1 MIRGNSI
8 QLSDHFT
15 YKKLFRFV
23 IAPICTMLFTS
34 IYGIV
39 DGFFVSNYVGNT
51 AFASLNLVMPYIMMI
66 ASVGFMFGSGG
77 NALVS
82 LHLGLGKKQKAN
94 EYFSLIVYT
103 LIGIGAVLAVFSF
116 FFAPGISKLLGAS
129 EAMLPYCV
137 LYLRINMIGVVFFM
151 LQNLF
156 QNFLITAEKPRTGFA
171 ITLIAGCTN
180 MLLDWI
186 LVGICDFGIAGAA
199 WATVTSQ
206 IVGGTVPFIYFV
218 VSKSAILKLTGTRFD
233 ARVIGK
239 TCGNGVSEFLS
250 NLSASIV
257 GFLYNLQLMHYVGE
271 NGVSAYGVIMYV
283 SFVFVA
289 IYIGYSMGVAPII
302 GFNYGAGNKTE
313 LQNIFRKSVV
323 VLTITNITMFVMA
336 EVLTVPMAKIFVGY
350 NQELNELTVRGMR
363 IYSVAFLVMGFNVF
377 ASAFFTAL
385 SNGKIS
391 AILSVTRTLILQLVM
406 IYVLPLL
413 FDVDGLWAVVI
424 AVEGISLI
432 VTVYY
437 ILKNQRTYGYMKC
450 KNKTLDESEF
460 ITK

>member
-1 MIRGNSI
+1 MIRDNSI

-39 DGFFVSNYVGNT
+39 DGFFVSNYVGKT

-82 LHLGLGKKQKAN
+82 LHLGLDEKQKAKK
-94 EYFSLIVYT
+94 YFSLIVYT
-103 LIGIGAVLAVFSF
+103 LIGIGAVLAAVSIFL
-116 FFAPGISKLLGAS
+116 APGISKLLGAS
-129 EAMLPYCV
+129 EEMLPYCV
-137 LYLRINMIGVVFFM
+137 LHLRINMIGVVFFM

-156 QNFLITAEKPRTGFA
+156 QNFLITAEKPRIGFA

-186 LVGICDFGIAGAA
+186 LVGICDLGIAGAA
-199 WATVTSQ
+199 WATITSQ
-206 IVGGTVPFIYFV
+206 IVGGAVPFIYFAF
-218 VSKSAILKLTGTRFD
+218 SKSSILKLTGTRFE
-233 ARVIGK
+233 AKVIAK

-250 NLSASIV
+250 NVSASIV

-323 VLTITNITMFVMA
+323 ILTITNIIMFVMA

-350 NQELNELTVRGMR
+350 NQALNELTVRGMR
-363 IYSVAFLVMGFNVF
+363 IYSIAFLMMGFNVF

-391 AILSVTRTLILQLVM
+391 AIISVTRTLILQLVM
-406 IYVLPLL
+406 IYVMPILL
-413 FDVDGLWAVVI
+413 DVDGLWAVVI
-424 AVEGISLI
+424 AVEGMSLI
-432 VTVYY
+432 VTGYY
-437 ILKNQRTYGYMKC
+437 IVKNRKNYGY
-450 KNKTLDESEF
+450 F
-460 ITK
+460 

>member
-1 MIRGNSI
+1 MIRDNRI

-23 IAPICTMLFTS
+23 ISPICTMLFIS

-82 LHLGLGKKQKAN
+82 LHLGLDEKKKAK

-103 LIGIGAVLAVFSF
+103 LIGIGVVLAAVSII
-116 FFAPGISKLLGAS
+116 FASGISELLGAS

-156 QNFLITAEKPRTGFA
+156 QSFLITAEKPRTGFA

-180 MLLDWI
+180 MLLDWM
-186 LVGICDFGIAGAA
+186 LGGICGLGIAGAA

-206 IVGGTVPFIYFV
+206 SVGGTVPVIYFV
-218 VSKSAILKLTGTRFD
+218 VSKSSILKLTDTRFE
-233 ARVIGK
+233 AKVIAK

-250 NLSASIV
+250 NVSTSIV
-257 GFLYNLQLMHYVGE
+257 GFLYNLQFMYYVGE

-289 IYIGYSMGVAPII
+289 IYIGYSMGVAPLI
-302 GFNYGAGNKTE
+302 GFNYGAGNKPE

-323 VLTITNITMFVMA
+323 VLAITNITMFVMA

-377 ASAFFTAL
+377 ASSFFTAL

-391 AILSVTRTLILQLVM
+391 AILSVTRTLILQLIM
-406 IYVLPLL
+406 IYVMPMLL
-413 FDVDGLWAVVI
+413 GVDGLWTVVI
-424 AVEGISLI
+424 AVEGISLM

-437 ILKNQRTYGYMKC
+437 ILKNRKNYGYMM
-450 KNKTLDESEF
+450 
-460 ITK
+460 

>member
-8 QLSDHFT
+8 QLLDHFT
-15 YKKLFRFV
+15 FKKLFRFV
-23 IAPICTMLFTS
+23 IAPICTMIFTS

-51 AFASLNLVMPYIMMI
+51 AFASLNLVMPYIMMV
-66 ASVGFMFGSGG
+66 ASVGFMFGTGG

-82 LHLGLGKKQKAN
+82 LHLGLDEKQKAK

-103 LIGIGAVLAVFSF
+103 LIGIGVVLAVVSIFL
-116 FFAPGISKLLGAS
+116 APGISKLLGAS

-137 LYLRINMIGVVFFM
+137 LYLRINMIGIVFFM

-156 QNFLITAEKPRTGFA
+156 QSFLITAEKPRIGFA

-186 LVGICDFGIAGAA
+186 LVGICSLGIAGAA

-206 IVGGTVPFIYFV
+206 IVGGIVPFVYFV
-218 VSKSAILKLTGTRFD
+218 VSKSSILKLTGTKFEVK
-233 ARVIGK
+233 VIAK

-250 NLSASIV
+250 NVSASIV
-257 GFLYNLQLMHYVGE
+257 GFLYNLQLMRYVGE

-302 GFNYGAGNKTE
+302 GFNYGSGNKSE
-313 LQNIFRKSVV
+313 LQNIFRKSVGI
-323 VLTITNITMFVMA
+323 LTITNILMFVLA
-336 EVLTVPMAKIFVGY
+336 ESLTVPMAKIFVGY
-350 NQELNELTVRGMR
+350 NKALNELTIRGMR
-363 IYSVAFLVMGFNVF
+363 IYSIAFLVMGFNIF

-385 SNGKIS
+385 SNGRVS
-391 AILSVTRTLILQLVM
+391 AILSVTRTLILQLIM
-406 IYVLPLL
+406 TYLLPMLL
-413 FDVDGLWAVVI
+413 DVDGLWAVVI

-432 VTVYY
+432 VTIYY
-437 ILKNQRTYGYMKC
+437 ILKNRKNYGYMK
-450 KNKTLDESEF
+450 
-460 ITK
+460 

>member
-1 MIRGNSI
+1 MIRDNSI

-39 DGFFVSNYVGNT
+39 DGFFVSNYVGKT

-82 LHLGLGKKQKAN
+82 LHLGLDEKQKAKK
-94 EYFSLIVYT
+94 YFSLIVYT
-103 LIGIGAVLAVFSF
+103 LIGIGAVLAAVSIFLV
-116 FFAPGISKLLGAS
+116 PGISKLLGAS
-129 EAMLPYCV
+129 EEMLPYCV

-156 QNFLITAEKPRTGFA
+156 QNFLITAEKPRIGFA

-186 LVGICDFGIAGAA
+186 LVGICDLGIAGAA

-206 IVGGTVPFIYFV
+206 IVGGAVPFIYFAF
-218 VSKSAILKLTGTRFD
+218 SKSSILKLTGTRFE
-233 ARVIGK
+233 AKVIAK
-239 TCGNGVSEFLS
+239 TCCNGVSEFLS
-250 NLSASIV
+250 NVSASIV

-323 VLTITNITMFVMA
+323 ILTITNIIMFVMA

-350 NQELNELTVRGMR
+350 NQALNELTVRGMR
-363 IYSVAFLVMGFNVF
+363 IYSIAFLMMGFNVF

-391 AILSVTRTLILQLVM
+391 AIISVTRTLILQLVM
-406 IYVLPLL
+406 IYVMPILL
-413 FDVDGLWAVVI
+413 DVDGLWAVVI
-424 AVEGISLI
+424 AVEGMSLI
-432 VTVYY
+432 VTGYY
-437 ILKNQRTYGYMKC
+437 IVKNRKNYGY
-450 KNKTLDESEF
+450 F
-460 ITK
+460 

>member
-1 MIRGNSI
+1 MIKGNSI

-23 IAPICTMLFTS
+23 LAPICTMLFTS

-82 LHLGLGKKQKAN
+82 LYLGLGEKQKAE

-103 LIGIGAVLAVFSF
+103 LIGIGVVLAGVSIFL
-116 FFAPGISKLLGAS
+116 APDISKLLGAS

-156 QNFLITAEKPRTGFA
+156 QSFLITAEKPKIGFM

-180 MLLDWI
+180 MMLDWI
-186 LVGICDFGIAGAA
+186 LVGICGFGIAGAA

-206 IVGGTVPFIYFV
+206 IVGGTVPFFYFV
-218 VSKSAILKLTGTRFD
+218 FSKSSILKLTSTRFE
-233 ARVIGK
+233 AKVIAK

-250 NLSASIV
+250 NVSASIV

-289 IYIGYSMGVAPII
+289 IYIGYSMGVAPMI
-302 GFNYGAGNKTE
+302 GFNYGAGNKSE
-313 LQNIFRKSVV
+313 LKNIFRKSVV
-323 VLTITNITMFVMA
+323 ILTITNILMFVLA
-336 EVLTVPMAKIFVGY
+336 ESLTVPMAKIFVGY
-350 NQELNELTVRGMR
+350 NQALNELTIRGMR
-363 IYSVAFLVMGFNVF
+363 IYSVSFLVMGFNVF

-385 SNGKIS
+385 NNGKIS
-391 AILSVTRTLILQLVM
+391 AILSVTRTLILQLIM
-406 IYVLPLL
+406 IYLLPMLL
-413 FDVDGLWAVVI
+413 DVDGLWAVVI

-432 VTVYY
+432 VTFYY
-437 ILKNQRTYGYMKC
+437 ILKNRKNYGYMK
-450 KNKTLDESEF
+450 
-460 ITK
+460 

>member
-1 MIRGNSI
+1 MIKDNSI

-15 YKKLFRFV
+15 YKNLFRFV

-39 DGFFVSNYVGNT
+39 DGFFVSNYVGKT

-82 LHLGLGKKQKAN
+82 LHLGLDEKQKAKK
-94 EYFSLIVYT
+94 YFSLIVYT
-103 LIGIGAVLAVFSF
+103 LIGIGVVLAAVSIFL
-116 FFAPGISKLLGAS
+116 APVISKLLGAS
-129 EAMLPYCV
+129 EEMLPYCV

-156 QNFLITAEKPRTGFA
+156 QNFLITAEKPRIGFA

-186 LVGICDFGIAGAA
+186 LVGICDLGIAGAA

-206 IVGGTVPFIYFV
+206 IVGGAVPFIYFAF
-218 VSKSAILKLTGTRFD
+218 SKSSILKLTGTRFE
-233 ARVIGK
+233 AKVIAK
-239 TCGNGVSEFLS
+239 TCCNGVSEFLS
-250 NLSASIV
+250 NVSASIV

-302 GFNYGAGNKTE
+302 GFNYGAGNKPE

-323 VLTITNITMFVMA
+323 ILTITNITMFVIA
-336 EVLTVPMAKIFVGY
+336 EVLTVPMAKIFVEY
-350 NQELNELTVRGMR
+350 NQALNELTVRGMR
-363 IYSVAFLVMGFNVF
+363 IYSIAFLMMGFNVF

-391 AILSVTRTLILQLVM
+391 AIISVTRTLILQLVM
-406 IYVLPLL
+406 IYVMPILL
-413 FDVDGLWAVVI
+413 DVDGLWAVVI
-424 AVEGISLI
+424 AVEGMSLI
-432 VTVYY
+432 VTGYY
-437 ILKNQRTYGYMKC
+437 IVKNRKNYGY
-450 KNKTLDESEF
+450 F
-460 ITK
+460 

>member
-15 YKKLFRFV
+15 FKKLFRFV
-23 IAPICTMLFTS
+23 IAPIYTMIFTS

-51 AFASLNLVMPYIMMI
+51 AFASLNLVMPYIMMV
-66 ASVGFMFGSGG
+66 ASVGFMFGTGG

-82 LHLGLGKKQKAN
+82 LHLGLDEKQKAK

-103 LIGIGAVLAVFSF
+103 LIGIGVVLAVVSIFL
-116 FFAPGISKLLGAS
+116 APGISKLLGAS

-137 LYLRINMIGVVFFM
+137 LYLRINMIGIVFFM

-156 QNFLITAEKPRTGFA
+156 QSFLITAEKPRIGFA

-186 LVGICDFGIAGAA
+186 LVGICSLGIAGAA

-206 IVGGTVPFIYFV
+206 IVGGIVPFVYFV
-218 VSKSAILKLTGTRFD
+218 VSKSSILKLTGTKFE
-233 ARVIGK
+233 AKVIAK

-250 NLSASIV
+250 NVSASIV
-257 GFLYNLQLMHYVGE
+257 GFLYNLQLMRYVGE

-302 GFNYGAGNKTE
+302 GFNYGSGNKSE
-313 LQNIFRKSVV
+313 LQNIFRKSVGI
-323 VLTITNITMFVMA
+323 LTITNILMFVLA
-336 EVLTVPMAKIFVGY
+336 ESLTVPMAKIFVGY
-350 NQELNELTVRGMR
+350 NKALNELTIRGMR
-363 IYSVAFLVMGFNVF
+363 IYSIAFLVMGFNIF

-385 SNGKIS
+385 SNGRVS
-391 AILSVTRTLILQLVM
+391 AILSVTRTLILQLIM
-406 IYVLPLL
+406 IYLLPMLL
-413 FDVDGLWAVVI
+413 DVDGLWAVVI

-432 VTVYY
+432 VTIYY
-437 ILKNQRTYGYMKC
+437 ILKNRKNYGYMK
-450 KNKTLDESEF
+450 
-460 ITK
+460 

>member
-1 MIRGNSI
+1 MIKGNSI
-8 QLSDHFT
+8 QLSAHFT
-15 YKKLFRFV
+15 YKKMFRFV
-23 IAPICTMLFTS
+23 LAPICTMLFTS

-82 LHLGLGKKQKAN
+82 LHLGLGEKKKAN

-103 LIGIGAVLAVFSF
+103 LIGIGVVLAAVSF
-116 FFAPGISKLLGAS
+116 FLASSISRLLGAS
-129 EAMLPYCV
+129 EAMLPYGV
-137 LYLRINMIGVVFFM
+137 LYLRINMIDIVFYM

-186 LVGICDFGIAGAA
+186 LVGICGLGIAGAA

-206 IVGGTVPFIYFV
+206 IVGGIVPFTYFL
-218 VSKSAILKLTGTRFD
+218 VSKSSILKLTGTRFE
-233 ARVIGK
+233 ARVIAK

-250 NLSASIV
+250 NVSASIV
-257 GFLYNLQLMHYVGE
+257 GFLYNLQLLHYVGE

-283 SFVFVA
+283 SFAFVA

-302 GFNYGAGNKTE
+302 GFNYGAENKSE
-313 LQNIFRKSVV
+313 LQNIFRKSVTI
-323 VLTITNITMFVMA
+323 LGITNITMFVMA

-350 NQELNELTVRGMR
+350 NQTLNELTIRGMR

-391 AILSVTRTLILQLVM
+391 AIISVTRTLILQLIM
-406 IYVLPLL
+406 IYIMPMILG
-413 FDVDGLWAVVI
+413 VDGLWAVVI

-437 ILKNQRTYGYMKC
+437 ILKNRKNYGYMK
-450 KNKTLDESEF
+450 
-460 ITK
+460 

>member
-15 YKKLFRFV
+15 FKKLFRFV
-23 IAPICTMLFTS
+23 IAPICTMIFTS

-51 AFASLNLVMPYIMMI
+51 AFASLNLVMPYIMMV
-66 ASVGFMFGSGG
+66 ASVGFMFGTGG

-82 LHLGLGKKQKAN
+82 LHLGLDEKQKAK

-103 LIGIGAVLAVFSF
+103 LIGIGVVLAVVSIFL
-116 FFAPGISKLLGAS
+116 APGISKLLGAS

-137 LYLRINMIGVVFFM
+137 LYLRINMIGIVFFM
-151 LQNLF
+151 MQNLF
-156 QNFLITAEKPRTGFA
+156 QSFLITAEKPRIGFA

-186 LVGICDFGIAGAA
+186 LVGICSLGIAGAA

-206 IVGGTVPFIYFV
+206 IVGGIVPFVYFV
-218 VSKSAILKLTGTRFD
+218 VSKSSILKLTGTKFE
-233 ARVIGK
+233 AKVIAK

-250 NLSASIV
+250 NVSASIV
-257 GFLYNLQLMHYVGE
+257 GFLYNLQLMRYVGE

-302 GFNYGAGNKTE
+302 GFNYGSGNKSE
-313 LQNIFRKSVV
+313 LQNIFRKSVGI
-323 VLTITNITMFVMA
+323 LTITNILMFVLA
-336 EVLTVPMAKIFVGY
+336 ESLTVPMAKIFVGY
-350 NQELNELTVRGMR
+350 NKALNELTIRGMR
-363 IYSVAFLVMGFNVF
+363 IYSIAFLVMGFNIF

-385 SNGKIS
+385 SNGRVS
-391 AILSVTRTLILQLVM
+391 AILSVTRTLILQLIM
-406 IYVLPLL
+406 IYLLPMLL
-413 FDVDGLWAVVI
+413 DVDGLWAVVI

-432 VTVYY
+432 VTIYY
-437 ILKNQRTYGYMKC
+437 ILKNRKNYGYMK
-450 KNKTLDESEF
+450 
-460 ITK
+460 

>member
-15 YKKLFRFV
+15 FKKLFRFV
-23 IAPICTMLFTS
+23 IAPICTMIFTS

-51 AFASLNLVMPYIMMI
+51 AFASLNLVMPYIMMV
-66 ASVGFMFGSGG
+66 ASVGFMFGTGG

-82 LHLGLGKKQKAN
+82 LHLGLDEKQKAK

-103 LIGIGAVLAVFSF
+103 LIGIGVVLAVVSIFL
-116 FFAPGISKLLGAS
+116 APGISKLLGAS

-137 LYLRINMIGVVFFM
+137 LYLRINMIGIVFFM

-156 QNFLITAEKPRTGFA
+156 QSFLITAEKPRIGFA

-186 LVGICDFGIAGAA
+186 LVGICSLGIAGAA

-206 IVGGTVPFIYFV
+206 IVGGIVPFVYFV
-218 VSKSAILKLTGTRFD
+218 VSKSSILKLTGTKFEVK
-233 ARVIGK
+233 VIAK

-250 NLSASIV
+250 NVSASIV
-257 GFLYNLQLMHYVGE
+257 GFLYNLQLMRYVGE

-302 GFNYGAGNKTE
+302 GFNYGSGNKSE
-313 LQNIFRKSVV
+313 LQNIFRKSVGI
-323 VLTITNITMFVMA
+323 LTITNILMFVLD
-336 EVLTVPMAKIFVGY
+336 ESLTVPMAKIFVGY
-350 NQELNELTVRGMR
+350 NQALNELTIRGMR
-363 IYSVAFLVMGFNVF
+363 IYSIAFLVMGFNIF

-385 SNGKIS
+385 SNGRVS
-391 AILSVTRTLILQLVM
+391 AILSVIRTLILQLIM
-406 IYVLPLL
+406 IYLLPMLL
-413 FDVDGLWAVVI
+413 DVDGLWAVVI

-432 VTVYY
+432 VTIYY
-437 ILKNQRTYGYMKC
+437 ILKNRKNYGYMK
-450 KNKTLDESEF
+450 
-460 ITK
+460 

>member
-15 YKKLFRFV
+15 FKKLFRFV
-23 IAPICTMLFTS
+23 IAPICTMIFTS

-51 AFASLNLVMPYIMMI
+51 AFASLNLVMPYIMMV
-66 ASVGFMFGSGG
+66 ASVGFMFGTGG

-82 LHLGLGKKQKAN
+82 LHLGLDEKRKAK

-103 LIGIGAVLAVFSF
+103 LIGIGVVLAVVSIFL
-116 FFAPGISKLLGAS
+116 APGISKLLGAS

-137 LYLRINMIGVVFFM
+137 LYLRINMIGIVFFM
-151 LQNLF
+151 MQNLF
-156 QNFLITAEKPRTGFA
+156 QSFLITAEKPRIGFA

-186 LVGICDFGIAGAA
+186 LVGICSLGIAGAA

-206 IVGGTVPFIYFV
+206 IVGGIVPFVYFV
-218 VSKSAILKLTGTRFD
+218 VSKSSILKLTGTKFE
-233 ARVIGK
+233 AKVIAK

-250 NLSASIV
+250 NVSASIV
-257 GFLYNLQLMHYVGE
+257 GFLYNLQLMRYVGE

-302 GFNYGAGNKTE
+302 GFNYGSGNKSE
-313 LQNIFRKSVV
+313 LQNIFRKSVGI
-323 VLTITNITMFVMA
+323 LTITNILMFVLA
-336 EVLTVPMAKIFVGY
+336 ESLTVPMAKIFVGY
-350 NQELNELTVRGMR
+350 NKALNELTIRGMR
-363 IYSVAFLVMGFNVF
+363 IYSIAFLVMGFNIF

-385 SNGKIS
+385 SNGRVS
-391 AILSVTRTLILQLVM
+391 AILSVTRTLILQLIM
-406 IYVLPLL
+406 IYLLPMLL
-413 FDVDGLWAVVI
+413 DVDGLWAVVI

-432 VTVYY
+432 VTIYY
-437 ILKNQRTYGYMKC
+437 ILKNRKNYGYMK
-450 KNKTLDESEF
+450 
-460 ITK
+460 

>member
-1 MIRGNSI
+1 MARDNNI

-23 IAPICTMLFTS
+23 LSPICTMLFTS

-39 DGFFVSNYVGNT
+39 DGFFVSNYAGNT

-82 LHLGLGKKQKAN
+82 MHLGLDEKKKAK

-103 LIGIGAVLAVFSF
+103 LIGIGVVLAAVSIVL
-116 FFAPGISKLLGAS
+116 APGISKLLGAS

-156 QNFLITAEKPRTGFA
+156 QVFLITAEKPRTGFA

-186 LVGICDFGIAGAA
+186 LVGICDLGIAGAA
-199 WATVTSQ
+199 WATVASQ
-206 IVGGTVPFIYFV
+206 VVGGMVPLIYFA
-218 VSKSAILKLTGTRFD
+218 VSKSGILKLTGTRFEPK
-233 ARVIGK
+233 VIAK

-250 NLSASIV
+250 NVSASIV
-257 GFLYNLQLMHYVGE
+257 GFLYNLQLMHYAGE

-283 SFVFVA
+283 SFIFVA
-289 IYIGYSMGVAPII
+289 IYIGYSMGVSPMI
-302 GFNYGAGNKTE
+302 GFNYGAGNKPE
-313 LQNIFRKSVV
+313 LQNIFKKSVV
-323 VLTITNITMFVMA
+323 ILTMTNMTMFVMA
-336 EVLTVPMAKIFVGY
+336 EVLTVPMANIFVGY
-350 NQELNELTVRGMR
+350 NHALNELTVRGMR

-391 AILSVTRTLILQLVM
+391 AIISVARTLILQLIM
-406 IYVLPLL
+406 IYVLPALL
-413 FDVDGLWAVVI
+413 DVDGLWAVVI
-424 AVEGISLI
+424 AVEGMSMI

-437 ILKNQRTYGYMKC
+437 ILKNRKNYGYMK
-450 KNKTLDESEF
+450 
-460 ITK
+460 

>member
-15 YKKLFRFV
+15 FKKLFRFV
-23 IAPICTMLFTS
+23 IAPICTMIFTS

-51 AFASLNLVMPYIMMI
+51 AFASLNLVMPYIMMV
-66 ASVGFMFGSGG
+66 ASVGFMFGTGG

-82 LHLGLGKKQKAN
+82 LHLGLDEKQKAK

-103 LIGIGAVLAVFSF
+103 LIGIGVVLAVVSIFL
-116 FFAPGISKLLGAS
+116 APGISKLLGAS

-137 LYLRINMIGVVFFM
+137 LYLRINMIGIVFFM

-156 QNFLITAEKPRTGFA
+156 QSFLITAEKPRIGFA

-186 LVGICDFGIAGAA
+186 LVGICSLGIAGAA

-206 IVGGTVPFIYFV
+206 IVGGIVPFVYFV
-218 VSKSAILKLTGTRFD
+218 VSKSSILKLTGTKFEVK
-233 ARVIGK
+233 VIAK

-250 NLSASIV
+250 NVSASIV
-257 GFLYNLQLMHYVGE
+257 GFLYNLQLMRYVGE

-302 GFNYGAGNKTE
+302 GFNYGSGNKSE
-313 LQNIFRKSVV
+313 LQNIFRKSVGI
-323 VLTITNITMFVMA
+323 LTITNILMFVLA
-336 EVLTVPMAKIFVGY
+336 ESLTVPMAKIFVGY
-350 NQELNELTVRGMR
+350 NKALNELTIRGMR
-363 IYSVAFLVMGFNVF
+363 IYSIAFLVMGFNIF

-385 SNGKIS
+385 SNGRVS
-391 AILSVTRTLILQLVM
+391 AILSVTRTLILQLIM
-406 IYVLPLL
+406 IYLLPMLL
-413 FDVDGLWAVVI
+413 DVDGLWAVVI

-432 VTVYY
+432 VTIYY
-437 ILKNQRTYGYMKC
+437 ILKNRKNYGYMK
-450 KNKTLDESEF
+450 
-460 ITK
+460 

>member
-1 MIRGNSI
+1 MIRDNRI

-23 IAPICTMLFTS
+23 FAPICTMLFTS

-82 LHLGLGKKQKAN
+82 LHLGLDEKKKAN

-103 LIGIGAVLAVFSF
+103 LIGIGLVLAAVSF
-116 FFAPGISKLLGAS
+116 FLAPGISKLLGAS

-186 LVGICDFGIAGAA
+186 LVGICGLGIAGAA

-206 IVGGTVPFIYFV
+206 IVGGAVPFIYFT
-218 VSKSAILKLTGTRFD
+218 VSRSGILKLTGTRFETK
-233 ARVIGK
+233 VIAK

-250 NLSASIV
+250 NVSASIV
-257 GFLYNLQLMHYVGE
+257 GVLYNLQFMHYVGE

-302 GFNYGAGNKTE
+302 GFNYGAGNKSE

-323 VLTITNITMFVMA
+323 VLTITNMTMFVMA

-350 NQELNELTVRGMR
+350 DHALNELTVRGMR

-406 IYVLPLL
+406 IYLLPVLL
-413 FDVDGLWAVVI
+413 DVDGLWAVVI
-424 AVEGISLI
+424 VVEGISLI

-437 ILKNQRTYGYMKC
+437 ILKNRNKYGYM
-450 KNKTLDESEF
+450 
-460 ITK
+460 

>member
-1 MIRGNSI
+1 MIKDNRI

-15 YKKLFRFV
+15 HKKLFRFV
-23 IAPICTMLFTS
+23 FAPICTMLFTS

-51 AFASLNLVMPYIMMI
+51 AFASLNLVVPYIMMV

-82 LHLGLGKKQKAN
+82 LQLGLDEKKKAN

-103 LIGIGAVLAVFSF
+103 LIGIGVVLAAVSF
-116 FFAPGISKLLGAS
+116 FFAPEISRLLGAS
-129 EAMLPYCV
+129 GAMLPYCV

-156 QNFLITAEKPRTGFA
+156 QNFLITAEKPRIGFV

-186 LVGICDFGIAGAA
+186 LIGICGFGIAGAA

-206 IVGGTVPFIYFV
+206 IVGGTVPFIYFA
-218 VSKSAILKLTGTRFD
+218 SSRSGILKLTGTRFEVK
-233 ARVIGK
+233 VIAK

-250 NLSASIV
+250 NVSASVV
-257 GFLYNLQLMHYVGE
+257 GSLYNLQFMHYVGE

-289 IYIGYSMGVAPII
+289 IYIGYSMGVAPLI
-302 GFNYGAGNKTE
+302 GFNYGAGNKSE
-313 LQNIFRKSVV
+313 LQNIFRKSLVI
-323 VLTITNITMFVMA
+323 LTITNITMFVMA

-350 NQELNELTVRGMR
+350 NQSLNELTVHGMR
-363 IYSVAFLVMGFNVF
+363 IYSVAFLVMGLNVF

-391 AILSVTRTLILQLVM
+391 AILSVTRTLILQLIM
-406 IYVLPLL
+406 IYVLPML

-432 VTVYY
+432 VAVYY
-437 ILKNQRTYGYMKC
+437 ILKNRRTYGY
-450 KNKTLDESEF
+450 
-460 ITK
+460 

>member
-1 MIRGNSI
+1 MIRDNRI

-23 IAPICTMLFTS
+23 FAPICTMLFTS

-82 LHLGLGKKQKAN
+82 LHLGLDEKKKAN

-103 LIGIGAVLAVFSF
+103 LIGIGLVLAAVSF
-116 FFAPGISKLLGAS
+116 FLAPGISKLLGAS

-137 LYLRINMIGVVFFM
+137 LYLRINIIGVVFFM

-186 LVGICDFGIAGAA
+186 LVGICGLGIAGAA

-206 IVGGTVPFIYFV
+206 IVGGAVPFIYFT
-218 VSKSAILKLTGTRFD
+218 VSRSGILKLTGTRFETK
-233 ARVIGK
+233 VIAK

-250 NLSASIV
+250 NVSASIV
-257 GFLYNLQLMHYVGE
+257 GFLYNLQFMHYVGE

-302 GFNYGAGNKTE
+302 GFNYGAGNKSE

-323 VLTITNITMFVMA
+323 VLTITNMTMFVMA

-350 NQELNELTVRGMR
+350 DHALNELTVRGMR

-406 IYVLPLL
+406 IYLLPVLL
-413 FDVDGLWAVVI
+413 DVDGLWAVVI
-424 AVEGISLI
+424 VVEGISLI

-437 ILKNQRTYGYMKC
+437 ILKNRNKYGYM
-450 KNKTLDESEF
+450 
-460 ITK
+460 

>member
-15 YKKLFRFV
+15 FKKLFRFV
-23 IAPICTMLFTS
+23 IAPICTMIFTS

-51 AFASLNLVMPYIMMI
+51 AFASLNLVMPYIMMV
-66 ASVGFMFGSGG
+66 ASVGFMFGTGG

-82 LHLGLGKKQKAN
+82 LHLGLDEKQKAK

-103 LIGIGAVLAVFSF
+103 LIGIGVVLAVVSIFL
-116 FFAPGISKLLGAS
+116 APGISKLLGAS
-129 EAMLPYCV
+129 EAMHPYCV
-137 LYLRINMIGVVFFM
+137 LYLRINMIGIVFFM
-151 LQNLF
+151 MQNLF
-156 QNFLITAEKPRTGFA
+156 QSFLITAEKPRIGFA

-186 LVGICDFGIAGAA
+186 LVGICSLGIAGAA

-206 IVGGTVPFIYFV
+206 IVGGIVPFVYFV
-218 VSKSAILKLTGTRFD
+218 VSKSSILKLTGTKFE
-233 ARVIGK
+233 AKVIAK

-250 NLSASIV
+250 NVSASIV
-257 GFLYNLQLMHYVGE
+257 GFLYNLQLMRYVGE

-302 GFNYGAGNKTE
+302 GFNYGSGNKSE
-313 LQNIFRKSVV
+313 LQNIFRKSVGI
-323 VLTITNITMFVMA
+323 LTITNILMFVLA
-336 EVLTVPMAKIFVGY
+336 ESLTVPMAKIFVGY
-350 NQELNELTVRGMR
+350 NKALNELTIRGMR
-363 IYSVAFLVMGFNVF
+363 IYSIAFLVMGFNIF

-385 SNGKIS
+385 SNGRVS
-391 AILSVTRTLILQLVM
+391 AILSVTRTLILQLIM
-406 IYVLPLL
+406 IYLLPMLL
-413 FDVDGLWAVVI
+413 DVDGLWAVVI

-432 VTVYY
+432 VTIYY
-437 ILKNQRTYGYMKC
+437 ILKNRKNYGYMK
-450 KNKTLDESEF
+450 
-460 ITK
+460 

>member
-15 YKKLFRFV
+15 FKKLFRFV
-23 IAPICTMLFTS
+23 IAPICTMIFTS

-51 AFASLNLVMPYIMMI
+51 AFASLNLVMPYIMMV
-66 ASVGFMFGSGG
+66 ASVGFMFGTGG

-82 LHLGLGKKQKAN
+82 LHLGLDEKQKAK

-103 LIGIGAVLAVFSF
+103 LIGIGVVLAVVSIFL
-116 FFAPGISKLLGAS
+116 APGISKLLGAS

-137 LYLRINMIGVVFFM
+137 LYLRINMIGIVFFM
-151 LQNLF
+151 MQNLF
-156 QNFLITAEKPRTGFA
+156 QSFLITAEKPRIGFA

-186 LVGICDFGIAGAA
+186 LVGICSLGIAGAA

-206 IVGGTVPFIYFV
+206 IVGGIVPFVYFV
-218 VSKSAILKLTGTRFD
+218 VSKSSILKLTGTKFEVK
-233 ARVIGK
+233 VIAK

-250 NLSASIV
+250 NVSASIV
-257 GFLYNLQLMHYVGE
+257 GFLYNLQLMRYVGE

-302 GFNYGAGNKTE
+302 GFNYGSGNKSE
-313 LQNIFRKSVV
+313 LQNIFRKSVGI
-323 VLTITNITMFVMA
+323 LTITNILMFVLA
-336 EVLTVPMAKIFVGY
+336 ESLTVPMAKIFVGY
-350 NQELNELTVRGMR
+350 NQALNELTIRGMR
-363 IYSVAFLVMGFNVF
+363 IYSIAFLVMGFNIF

-385 SNGKIS
+385 SNGRVS
-391 AILSVTRTLILQLVM
+391 AILSVTRTLILQLIM
-406 IYVLPLL
+406 IYLLPMLL
-413 FDVDGLWAVVI
+413 DVDGLWAVVI

-432 VTVYY
+432 VTIYY
-437 ILKNQRTYGYMKC
+437 ILKNRKNYGYMK
-450 KNKTLDESEF
+450 
-460 ITK
+460 

>member
-15 YKKLFRFV
+15 FKKLFRFV
-23 IAPICTMLFTS
+23 IAPICTMIFTS

-51 AFASLNLVMPYIMMI
+51 AFASLNLVMPYIMMV
-66 ASVGFMFGSGG
+66 ASVGFMFGTGG

-82 LHLGLGKKQKAN
+82 LHLGLDEKQKAK

-103 LIGIGAVLAVFSF
+103 LIGIGVVLAVVSIFL
-116 FFAPGISKLLGAS
+116 APGISKLLGAS

-137 LYLRINMIGVVFFM
+137 LYLRINMIGIVFFM

-156 QNFLITAEKPRTGFA
+156 QSFLITAEKPRIGFA

-186 LVGICDFGIAGAA
+186 LVGICSLGIAGAA

-206 IVGGTVPFIYFV
+206 IVGGIVPFVYFV
-218 VSKSAILKLTGTRFD
+218 VSKSSILKLTGTKFEVK
-233 ARVIGK
+233 VIAK

-250 NLSASIV
+250 NVSASIV
-257 GFLYNLQLMHYVGE
+257 GFLYNLQLMRYVGE

-302 GFNYGAGNKTE
+302 GFNYGSGNKSE
-313 LQNIFRKSVV
+313 LQNIFRKSVGI
-323 VLTITNITMFVMA
+323 LTITNILMFVLA
-336 EVLTVPMAKIFVGY
+336 ESLTVPMAKIFVGY
-350 NQELNELTVRGMR
+350 NKALNELTIRGMR
-363 IYSVAFLVMGFNVF
+363 IYSIAFLVMGFNIF
-377 ASAFFTAL
+377 ASAF
-385 SNGKIS
+385 S
-391 AILSVTRTLILQLVM
+391 QH
-406 IYVLPLL
+406 
-413 FDVDGLWAVVI
+413 
-424 AVEGISLI
+424 
-432 VTVYY
+432 
-437 ILKNQRTYGYMKC
+437 
-450 KNKTLDESEF
+450 
-460 ITK
+460 